1 MKLIPDGACQF
12 TRGMGMS
19 TIWSSERGFGERS
32 WRYSCVI
39 NDMKVEKIFLEHDIE
54 QNVAADPFDFSD
66 VGTMLKYLKSAK

>member
-1 MKLIPDGACQF
+1 
-12 TRGMGMS
+12 MS

-66 VGTMLKYLKSAK
+66 VGTMLKYLKVCKKA